1 MLYNYS
7 ITPLSENEFEKRAED
22 IITQVKRGA
31 FSMPLFMMILVPEGD
46 PVWDKA
52 GPAAKL
58 YARYRDRLAKEGVE
72 AGILI
77 QASLG
82 DGYEITHA
90 PFQTYVGL
98 SDADG
103 NCCPDGVQTTN
114 SYCPYDKGFLAHFS
128 EVMRTLAKEHPK
140 AIMLDDDFRL
150 MHRSGRGC
158 ACPLHMA
165 EFNRRTGLNW
175 TREDLWK
182 HVSTHPAS
190 DPITTVFEETQR
202 DSMVE
207 AAKVFRAAMDEI
219 DPSIQGI
226 NCTSGHIC
234 EAVDFTNKVF
244 AGKGN
249 PTMVRVPNGCYA
261 PYSVREFA
269 KGIINAAICSRR
281 LKKRGIDILLAET
294 DTIPFNRYAKSARH
308 LHAHFVSSI
317 LEGLK
322 GAKHWLTRTSAFE
335 PESGKA
341 YRDILAEHNKMYEKL
356 ADISDDIKWLGV
368 SATFTEQKYMKF
380 SGNVWY
386 NYIHDIVEKNLER
399 MGMPFYLSDDA
410 EKLNF
415 IEGKVAEELT
425 DEQLSEMFK
434 TSVFC
439 DGLAAQIFCERGYG
453 EKLGVRANEWDLG
466 VCHGETFDGSLY
478 QCCTKQKDM
487 KKLVSANPATKA
499 LSHNYFRKD
508 GYAELLAPAV
518 TCLDRGEGRLSVV
531 FCGSFTYSFDYMQG
545 FAFLNE
551 SRKAQFVSLFS
562 RAGALPI
569 YCVGDEEI
577 CFKAGILPDERIMA
591 SVCLLGIDPA
601 EGLSLFL
608 EKEPEEITKM
618 LPDGSEAPVSFTE
631 KGDGVYTLD
640 IRLETLYPAI
650 LFIK

>member
-7 ITPLSENEFEKRAED
+7 VIPLSENEFEKRAED
-22 IITQVKRGA
+22 IIAQVKRGA

-52 GPAAKL
+52 GKAAKL
-58 YARYRDRLAKEGVE
+58 YASYRDRLAKEGVE

-82 DGYEITHA
+82 HGYEITHA

-98 SDADG
+98 TDADG
-103 NCCPDGVQTTN
+103 NCCPDGVQTAN

-128 EVMRTLAKEHPK
+128 EVFRTLAKEHPK

-175 TREDLWK
+175 SREDLWK
-182 HVSTHPAS
+182 HVSTHPAP
-190 DPITTVFEETQR
+190 DPLTTVFEETQR

-207 AAKVFRAAMDEI
+207 AVKVFRAAMDEI
-219 DPSIQGI
+219 DPTIQGI

-234 EAVDFTNKVF
+234 EAVDYTNKVF

-249 PTMVRVPNGCYA
+249 PTIVRVPNGCYA
-261 PYSVREFA
+261 PFSTREFT
-269 KGIINAAICSRR
+269 KGIINAAICGKR

-308 LHAHFVSSI
+308 LHAHFVSST
-317 LEGLK
+317 LEGTK

-341 YRDILAEHNKMYEKL
+341 YRDILAEHNKMYERL

-368 SATFTEQKYMKF
+368 SATFTEQNHMKF
-380 SGNVWY
+380 SGNIWY
-386 NYIHDIVEKNLER
+386 NHIHDIVEKNLER
-399 MGMPFYLSDDA
+399 IGIPFYLSDEA

-415 IEGKVAEELT
+415 IEGRVAEELT
-425 DEQLSEMFK
+425 DQQLAEMFK

-439 DGLAAQIFCERGYG
+439 DGLAAEILCQRGYG
-453 EKLGVRANEWDLG
+453 DLLGVKVDEWDLG
-466 VCHGETFDGSLY
+466 VCHGETFDGTLY
-478 QCCTKQKDM
+478 QCCQGQKDK
-487 KKLVSANPATKA
+487 KKLTVTTPATEE
-499 LSHNYFRKD
+499 LSHNYFRSD

-531 FCGSFTYSFDYMQG
+531 FCGSFTYNFDYMQG

-551 SRKAQFVSLFS
+551 SRKAQLVSLFS
-562 RAGALPI
+562 RAGALPV
-569 YCVGDEEI
+569 YLASDDEI
-577 CFKAGILPDERIMA
+577 CMKAGTVTDGRMLISIYSLGVDPMENLPLFFEKDPESISLIM
-591 SVCLLGIDPA
+591 
-601 EGLSLFL
+601 
-608 EKEPEEITKM
+608 
-618 LPDGSEAPVSFTE
+618 PDGSEMPLAFTKTE
-631 KGDGVYTLD
+631 EGVFL
-640 IRLETLYPAI
+640 IKVRVETLYPVI
-650 LFIK
+650 LLIK